1 MQMQLSI
8 ARLKFIE
15 ISNEIETKQNPRCEK
30 NIYMSSNMT
39 S

>member
-1 MQMQLSI
+1 MQMQL

-15 ISNEIETKQNPRCEK
+15 ILNEIETKKSKVWK